1 MEKETVTMFDFE
13 AAFKALDEIDI
24 PSISGKGRCVANRVN
39 LSERLHAKEAHEV
52 LIEEYFDVNDQ
63 EDLGAAKEEREAE
76 VAKAKLARIEKI
88 VDLDAESE
96 EDILPSYV
104 GKVIMQCPQCMT
116 LFYKNEE
123 DIETS
128 EETPEVVNINEIC
141 QHCGNASGYTLIGKV
156 GGIEESE
163 VDNFD
168 LDEMEVDED
177 ELDLDFPEEG
187 TEEID
192 AEGTG
197 EAGEAMED
205 EDFDDL
211 DLDLDFD
218 EEDEEEEVEESLHNS
233 ELLKKI
239 EDKNDL
245 KSEEESEHLTLNEEV
260 ETPAEEATAEV
271 EESLHN
277 SEALEDAEKKS
288 ELKSDIESEN
298 LTLNE
303 GVEDTQVEEEI
314 EKSTEDA
321 PIEEGI
327 EETSLDS
334 FEVFIDYS
342 GSGEQARK
350 ATEPVEEF
358 IAQHP
363 EADVNVQSFDDWKYS
378 EPLAAAKAGKKVVI
392 FTDDDYKTNCPELE
406 DFDNVKIINVMQENL
421 KEGLGDWY
429 RKTFDRPAS
438 SRTQQEWEDELNGE
452 FGEISDKRRKEL
464 EDKFARQ
471 RDWEARHP
479 DKVKDVP
486 TIKPRVE
493 VEAEIKEPVTVE
505 SLNEDAD
512 NADALLDDLWS
523 GPQPTEEEIEGIL
536 DGPRFEE
543 AFEDAEDLDEESI
556 NKHLTEYFTSV
567 YSNVATFEATGCN
580 MSGKKLVL
588 EGKIKFNSGKEK
600 ATKFVF
606 ESTERG
612 IVGINEDFAA
622 HEAFRLSAKVENK
635 TLMTESFK
643 YCYKVDGSLV
653 KGSTNK

>member
-24 PSISGKGRCVANRVN
+24 PSISSKGRCVANRVN

-52 LIEEYFDVNDQ
+52 LVEEYFDVNDQ

-168 LDEMEVDED
+168 LDDLEADEN

-218 EEDEEEEVEESLHNS
+218 GEDEEEEVEESLHNS
-233 ELLKKI
+233 KLLKKI
-239 EDKNDL
+239 EDNNDL

-260 ETPAEEATAEV
+260 ETPAEETPAEV

-288 ELKSDIESEN
+288 DLKSDIESEN

-303 GVEDTQVEEEI
+303 GAEEVAATEDGAENKIDTQAEEEA
-314 EKSTEDA
+314 EKSAEDA
-321 PIEEGI
+321 SIEEGI
-327 EETSLDS
+327 
-334 FEVFIDYS
+334 
-342 GSGEQARK
+342 
-350 ATEPVEEF
+350 
-358 IAQHP
+358 
-363 EADVNVQSFDDWKYS
+363 
-378 EPLAAAKAGKKVVI
+378 
-392 FTDDDYKTNCPELE
+392 
-406 DFDNVKIINVMQENL
+406 
-421 KEGLGDWY
+421 GDWY
-429 RKTFDRPAS
+429 RKTFDKPAS
-438 SRTQQEWEDELNGE
+438 TRTQQEWEDELNGE

-479 DKVKDVP
+479 EEVKEVP
-486 TIKPRVE
+486 TMKPYVQAE
-493 VEAEIKEPVTVE
+493 VEEPVTVE
-505 SLNEDAD
+505 SLDEEVD

-523 GPQPTEEEIEGIL
+523 GPQPTEEEIESIL

-556 NKHLTEYFTSV
+556 NKHLTEYLTSV

-600 ATKFVF
+600 ATKFTF
-606 ESTERG
+606 EATDRG
-612 IVGINEDFAA
+612 IVGINEDFAT

-643 YCYKVDGSLV
+643 YCYKIDGQLV
-653 KGSTNK
+653 KGNTDH

>member
-288 ELKSDIESEN
+288 DLKSDIESEHM
-298 LTLNE
+298 TINE
-303 GVEDTQVEEEI
+303 DVELMDGDVDNKEPVDTFDI
-314 EKSTEDA
+314 Y
-321 PIEEGI
+321 
-327 EETSLDS
+327 
-334 FEVFIDYS
+334 IDKS
-342 GSGEQARK
+342 GSGAQADK
-350 ATEPVEEF
+350 AAPMIKDFE
-358 IAQHP
+358 AQHP
-363 EADVNVQSFDDWKYS
+363 DAKINVYYFDDFRYS
-378 EPLAAAKAGKKVVI
+378 ESLAAAKTGKQIIVY
-392 FTDDDYKTNCPELE
+392 TDDDYTTNCPELA
-406 DFDNVKIINVMQENL
+406 DFENVTLINVMQENL
-421 KEGLGDWY
+421 EEDLADWY
-429 RKTFDRPAS
+429 RKKFDRPAS
-438 SRTQQEWEDELNGE
+438 TATQQAWEDELNGE

-486 TIKPRVE
+486 TIKPN
-493 VEAEIKEPVTVE
+493 VEAEVKEPAAVE
-505 SLNEDAD
+505 SLNEEAD

-543 AFEDAEDLDEESI
+543 AFEDAEDLDEDSI
-556 NKHLTEYFTSV
+556 NKHLTEYLTSV